1 MPSSLFVPP
10 DGNLFSRAHTD
21 EEQELADRNA
31 KRRLKTLVV
40 MAMTTALVAGGFGMA
55 NFAVDSSP
63 AAAAAVPDASAG
75 PPHAPTSTLTVS
87 SGSQIAGSPV
97 GFHRADYAVKDQEGT
112 LIPHVDVDFL
122 FTFPDGS
129 TEKRV
134 ADSGVY
140 GSGFEL
146 VFSSIPG
153 YVTIAATIGG
163 SQLSG
168 SPASVQ
174 FVPAPVSPSRSTMS
188 GFYDGV
194 PADGVSEHTGRV
206 LVRDSLGGDLKTG
219 VQVDFNVPPELSAS
233 ALSVISDADGYAY
246 VSVRSSTP
254 GEFQISAT
262 INGESVAN
270 SPRTAIF
277 LAGAPDESMSHV
289 TVTPDG
295 PVVADGTSAY
305 TATVLARDAAGFLV
319 RGATVA
325 FDFPAQVSA
334 SAATCTTAPDGTCS
348 VRFTATRAGI
358 YTVTTRFTSP

>member
-1 MPSSLFVPP
+1 M
-10 DGNLFSRAHTD
+10 
-21 EEQELADRNA
+21 ADRNA
-31 KRRLKTLVV
+31 KRRLKTLIVI
-40 MAMTTALVAGGFGMA
+40 ALTAALVSAGFA
-55 NFAVDSSP
+55 TASFAVDSSSAP
-63 AAAAAVPDASAG
+63 AARAALAG

-87 SGSQIAGSPV
+87 TGTQVAGSPV
-97 GFHRADYAVKDQEGT
+97 GFHRADYAVKDQTGAQV
-112 LIPHVDVDFL
+112 PHVDVDFL

-134 ADSGVY
+134 SDSGVY

-146 VFSSIPG
+146 VWSSLPG

-174 FVPAPVSPSRSTMS
+174 FVPAPVSASRSTFS
-188 GFYDGV
+188 GFYDPV

-206 LVRDSLGGDLKTG
+206 LVRDSLGEIMKMG
-219 VQVDFNVPPELSAS
+219 VTVDFSVAPELSAS
-233 ALSVISDADGYAY
+233 ALSVVSDSDGYAN
-246 VSVRSSTP
+246 VSLRSSTP
-254 GEFQISAT
+254 GDFQIRAT

-270 SPRTAIF
+270 SPRNVVF

-305 TATVLARDAAGFLV
+305 TATVLARDATGYAV

-325 FDFPAQVSA
+325 FDFPAQVCA

-348 VRFTATRAGI
+348 VRFTATRAGT

>member
-1 MPSSLFVPP
+1 
-10 DGNLFSRAHTD
+10 
-21 EEQELADRNA
+21 
-31 KRRLKTLVV
+31 
-40 MAMTTALVAGGFGMA
+40 MTTALVSAGFGTA
-55 NFAVDSSP
+55 SFAVDSSSTS
-63 AAAAAVPDASAG
+63 AAASRAALAG

-87 SGSQIAGSPV
+87 SGSKIAGSLV
-97 GFHRADYAVKDQEGT
+97 DFHRADFAVKDQDGT
-112 LIPHVDVDFL
+112 LVPHVDVDFL

-134 ADSGVY
+134 SDSGVY

-146 VFSSIPG
+146 VWSSLPG

-174 FVPAPVSPSRSTMS
+174 FVPAPVSASRSTFS

-206 LVRDSLGGDLKTG
+206 LVRDSLGSDVKTG
-219 VQVDFNVPPELSAS
+219 VQVDFSIPPELSAS
-233 ALSVISDADGYAY
+233 ALSVVSDSDGYASL
-246 VSVRSSTP
+246 SVRSTTP
-254 GEFQISAT
+254 GEFRISAT

-270 SPRTAIF
+270 SPRTVIF
-277 LAGAPDESMSHV
+277 LAGDPNESMSHV

-305 TATVLARDAAGFLV
+305 TATVLARDAAGYAV

-348 VRFTATRAGI
+348 VRFTATRAGS